1 MESAVPE
8 QCRKVKGI
16 TVMITIFNYTDYRDY
31 LRDYI
36 KEKKAAAPSVS
47 IRGLSLRAGIK
58 SAGFLS
64 MVLSGKRNI
73 TEDLAMRI
81 AGALKMNKKEE
92 QYFLLMVLY
101 THCKGLEVK
110 HEILEEMLMLTRSNA
125 VKNLQPEQFAFWDN
139 WYNSVIRELVEV
151 TVIKDENISELSE
164 MLTPHVKSRDVRQA
178 IATLEKIN
186 LIHKDPSGR
195 YRRTDVII
203 STGEHFKTVVIS
215 KFQGEMIE
223 LAGDALMKI
232 TRERRDFSTVTLS
245 VDKTGW
251 EDIKIRCAQFRK
263 EILSIASKIDKP
275 DRVVQINIQGFP
287 VTVENLKTNDRI
299 CKDKNPDG
307 SL

>member
-1 MESAVPE
+1 
-8 QCRKVKGI
+8 
-16 TVMITIFNYTDYRDY
+16 MITIFNYTDYRDY

-36 KEKKAAAPSVS
+36 KEKKAAVPSVS

-81 AGALKMNKKEE
+81 AGALKMSKKEE
-92 QYFLLMVLY
+92 QYFLLMVSY

-151 TVIKDENISELSE
+151 TVIKDENISELAE
-164 MLTPHVKSRDVRQA
+164 MLIPHVKSRDVRQA

-223 LAGDALMKI
+223 LASDALKKI
-232 TRERRDFSTVTLS
+232 PRERRDFSTVTLS
-245 VDKTGW
+245 VDKAAW
-251 EDIKIRCAQFRK
+251 EDIKVRCAQFRK

-275 DRVVQINIQGFP
+275 DRVVQVNIQGFP
-287 VTVENLKTNDRI
+287 VTTENLKTNVSI
-299 CKDKNPDG
+299 CNDKTPDG